1 MKNTYA
7 PLLSECENILSQE
20 DKTLETLLTEICTL
34 LQKEVKH
41 YDWVG
46 FYFANHVKQMLHLKA
61 FAGIPTEH
69 TEIPFGKG
77 ICGQV
82 AESNANFIVDDVSAQ
97 DNYIACAIH
106 VKSEIVIP
114 LFVDKINVG
123 QIDIDSNTKNAFNQ
137 EDAAFLEQLN
147 ARISDI
153 LF

>member
-1 MKNTYA
+1 MKNAYT
-7 PLLSECENILSQE
+7 PLLLECEKVLSQE
-20 DKTLETLLTEICTL
+20 EKSLETVLTELCTL

-41 YDWVG
+41 YNWVG
-46 FYFANHVKQMLHLKA
+46 FYFANHMEQTLQLKA
-61 FAGIPTEH
+61 FAGMETEH

-82 AESNANFIVDDVSAQ
+82 ALSNENFIVEDVADQ
-97 DNYIACAIH
+97 NNYIACDIH

-114 LFVDKINVG
+114 LFVDKINIG
-123 QIDIDSNTKNAFNQ
+123 QIDIDSNTINAFTQ

-147 ARISDI
+147 ARIADI